1 MDFLRGGYIG
11 SRVFLREPRR
21 GLLVAELLAEE
32 LLAAFATGYHKDP
45 EQDEDSGGYF
55 GECELVL
62 THHDGQHRG
71 YDGDAVVVDADDGRA
86 QASLC
91 EEQQEVGDEGG
102 THDDEG

>member
-1 MDFLRGGYIG
+1 MRGA
-11 SRVFLREPRR
+11 VLFVAQ
-21 GLLVAELLAEE
+21 LLTEE
-32 LLAAFATGYHKDP
+32 LLAAFTSGHHEDT
-45 EQDEDSGGYF
+45 EQDEDRGGNF

-71 YDGDAVVVDADDGRA
+71 DDGDAVVVDTDDGRP
-86 QASLC
+86 QTSLC

>member
-1 MDFLRGGYIG
+1 MTFATVSYKTGSFSCLGNGDFCENEGA
-11 SRVFLREPRR
+11 
-21 GLLVAELLAEE
+21 GLFVAQLLTEE
-32 LLAAFATGYHKDP
+32 LLAAFAAGYHKDP

-71 YDGDAVVVDADDGRA
+71 DDGDAVVVDADDGRA

-91 EEQQEVGDEGG
+91 EEQ
-102 THDDEG
+102 

>member
-1 MDFLRGGYIG
+1 MGNKKSPRRNLDFLRGGYIG
-11 SRVFLREPRR
+11 LSVFLREPRR

-32 LLAAFATGYHKDP
+32 LLAAFTAGYHKDA

-71 YDGDAVVVDADDGRA
+71 DDGDAVVVDADDGGA

-91 EEQQEVGDEGG
+91 EEQ
-102 THDDEG
+102 

>member
-1 MDFLRGGYIG
+1 MAVILYLSLFW
-11 SRVFLREPRR
+11 RELRR

-32 LLAAFATGYHKDP
+32 LLAAFTAGYHKDA

-71 YDGDAVVVDADDGRA
+71 NDGDAVVVDADNGRA
-86 QASLC
+86 QTSLC
-91 EEQQEVGDEGG
+91 YQK
-102 THDDEG
+102 